1 MKINE
6 NLKKLRVLKS
16 LTQSDMAKILDISLS
31 SYQKYE
37 RDKNCVTP
45 SLDVLLRIADFFGVS
60 VDYLLGREPATDPFD
75 MLQLP
80 EDQKSVMERFASF
93 PDDVRAII
101 LDAIKELAEA
111 AKKRQRL
118 NTNAETTPVATAAQ
132 NGGVTKIV
140 EMSNEKVN
148 QLLNA
153 EIKNND
159 YKNH

>member
-1 MKINE
+1 MKE
-6 NLKKLRVLKS
+6 QLQQLRKS
-16 LTQSDMAKILDISLS
+16 RGLTQDDLAEILGISLS

-37 RDKNCVTP
+37 RDAISP
-45 SLDVLLRIADFFGVS
+45 SYETLCKIADFYHVTT
-60 VDYLLGREPATDPFD
+60 DYLLGREPATDPFD

-111 AKKRQRL
+111 AKKSQKL
-118 NTNAETTPVATAAQ
+118 DTTTAYTAARD
-132 NGGVTKIV
+132 GDAPGTV
-140 EMSNEKVN
+140 ELPNEKVT

-153 EIKNND
+153 ETKNND
-159 YKNH
+159 Y

>member
-111 AKKRQRL
+111 AKKRQKL
-118 NTNAETTPVATAAQ
+118 DTTTAYTAARD
-132 NGGVTKIV
+132 GDAPGTV
-140 EMSNEKVN
+140 ELPNEKVTP
-148 QLLNA
+148 LLNA
-153 EIKNND
+153 ETKNND
-159 YKNH
+159 Y

>member
-1 MKINE
+1 MKE
-6 NLKKLRVLKS
+6 QLQQLRKS
-16 LTQSDMAKILDISLS
+16 RGLTQDDLAEILGISLS

-37 RDKNCVTP
+37 RDAISP
-45 SLDVLLRIADFFGVS
+45 SYETLCKIADFYHVTT
-60 VDYLLGREPATDPFD
+60 DYLLGREPATDPFD

-111 AKKRQRL
+111 AKKRQKL
-118 NTNAETTPVATAAQ
+118 DTTTAYTAARD
-132 NGGVTKIV
+132 GDAPGTV
-140 EMSNEKVN
+140 ELPNEKVT

-153 EIKNND
+153 ETKNND
-159 YKNH
+159 Y